1 METRNANEQQFSI
14 FQRQVNKKC
23 HIPSETG
30 TDVFQHWNWNQI
42 GIWFF
47 SLNCKEALAPVSL
60 LNIKQLPSH
69 LLYVS

>member
-30 TDVFQHWNWNQI
+30 TDVFQHLSGI

-47 SLNCKEALAPVSL
+47 SLNCKEVLAPVSL